1 MRRKYDIF
9 ERFPDGSSLWRAC
22 IQGQFDA
29 QRKIQ
34 ELAEHSKNEFFAID
48 LRTNERLTFSC
59 AINCKKTYSRF
70 SVPVGINFR
79 LGPIRIERLRP

>member
-48 LRTNERLTFSC
+48 LRTNERLTFSLP
-59 AINCKKTYSRF
+59 S
-70 SVPVGINFR
+70 SDSHE
-79 LGPIRIERLRP
+79 IRRRNRRVA